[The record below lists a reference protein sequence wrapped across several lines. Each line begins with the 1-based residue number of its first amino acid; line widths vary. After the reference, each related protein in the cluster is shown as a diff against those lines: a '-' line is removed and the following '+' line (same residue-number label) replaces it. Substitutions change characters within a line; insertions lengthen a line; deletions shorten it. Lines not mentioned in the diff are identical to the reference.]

1 MNKKVMSIV
10 AAATLSLTTA
20 FGVWAACGDSE
31 CAWVGGT
38 FTCVV
43 TTADGKKQGCTA
55 DNPCNVSCP

>member
-10 AAATLSLTTA
+10 AAATFSLTTA

-43 TTADGKKQGCTA
+43 TTADGTTRGCTT
-55 DNPCNVSCP
+55 DHPCSVSCP